1 VQGNER
7 AAKALAEMES
17 KMKELSE
24 EDAKLAHQEFLKQVI
39 IRKWSFLGEKSINRS
54 FFLSRH
60 AFTSSRTHCC
70 FFFSPI
76 TAYDASYVSTLCL
89 SST

>member
-1 VQGNER
+1 MQGNER

-39 IRKWSFLGEKSINRS
+39 IRKWSFLGEKSIIR
-54 FFLSRH
+54 FFCPGMLSLFLVPT
-60 AFTSSRTHCC
+60 AV
-70 FFFSPI
+70 FFFS
-76 TAYDASYVSTLCL
+76 YYRL
-89 SST
+89 